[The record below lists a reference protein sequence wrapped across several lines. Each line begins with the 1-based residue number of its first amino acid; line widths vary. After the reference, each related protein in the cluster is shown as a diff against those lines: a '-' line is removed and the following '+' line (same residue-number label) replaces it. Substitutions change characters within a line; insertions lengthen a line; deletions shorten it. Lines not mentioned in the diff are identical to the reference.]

1 MTAQNQEAGQE
12 AGAAARPG
20 DFRTLPQLLAWRVA
34 ASPLTEAYRHFD
46 AGAWRSVS
54 WEQVQ
59 ALVLRW
65 RRALA
70 AAPFAPGTRAAI
82 LLPNGLNMVCID
94 QAVLAAGG
102 VPVPMHAIDNA
113 ESIAY
118 ILEDSEAEL
127 LLVDGIERWQSIAA
141 LGRALPALRQVVV
154 AEPAASPAAPST
166 ADPRVI
172 ALADWLARGDAH
184 PVPAAEAGPQP
195 GDLAA
200 IVYTSGTTGRPK
212 GVMLTHRNVVANVHQ
227 SLDRFGMGT
236 GDVLLSFLPLSHTLE
251 RTAGYYVPMA
261 GGAAVA
267 FARSVAQLQEDLRTV
282 KPTALVSVP
291 RIYERIHAKVVETSQ
306 QGSAITR
313 KMLAWTQA
321 VGWRRFEAAQGRGR
335 KGAFDDLAWSF
346 LQPLVAQ
353 RVLDAFGGRL
363 RLAVSGGAPI
373 GANVS
378 RLFLGLGLN
387 LVQGYGMTESSPVVS
402 ACTPEDNDPASV
414 GRPLK
419 DVEVKLGE
427 LDELLVRGDN
437 VMQGYWKRPE
447 DTAKVLEPDGWLHTG
462 DRARLDGGRIYIV
475 GRLKDIIVTSTGE
488 KVPPA
493 DLELAIQAEPLF
505 SQVLVIG
512 EQRPFLSV
520 LAVADHARWMSLAAE
535 LGVDAEDP
543 RSLESE
549 VVQRWAVSRIAG
561 LVKSF
566 PSYATPKR
574 VWLTFEPWT
583 IDAGLM
589 TPTLKLK
596 RPALEQRYGA
606 QIEALY
612 RPIR

>member
-1 MTAQNQEAGQE
+1 MTAQPTPA
-12 AGAAARPG
+12 
-20 DFRTLPQLLAWRVA
+20 DFRTLAQLLAWRVA
-34 ASPLTEAYRHFD
+34 ASPLTEAYRHFES
-46 AGAWRSVS
+46 GAWRSVS

-70 AAPFAPGTRAAI
+70 AARFAPGTRAAI

-94 QAVLAAGG
+94 QAVLAEGG

-127 LLVDGIERWQSIAA
+127 LLVDGIGRWQAIAA

-154 AEPAASPAAPST
+154 AEAAVDAA
-166 ADPRVI
+166 ADPRVVG
-172 ALADWLARGDAH
+172 LPEWLARGDAR
-184 PVPAAEAGPQP
+184 PLPDPAAGPGP
-195 GDLAA
+195 DDLAA

-227 SLDRFGMGT
+227 ALDRFGMGT
-236 GDVLLSFLPLSHTLE
+236 HDLLLSFLPLSHTLE

-306 QGSAITR
+306 QGSAIAR
-313 KMLAWTQA
+313 KMLAWTEN

-335 KGAFDDLAWSF
+335 KGALDDLAWRF

-402 ACTPEDNDPASV
+402 ACTPQDNDPLSV

-419 DVEVKLGE
+419 GVEVRLGE
-427 LDELLVRGDN
+427 MDELLVRGDN
-437 VMQGYWKRPE
+437 VMKGYWKRPE

-520 LAVADHARWMSLAAE
+520 LAVVDHARWRGLATQ
-535 LGVDAEDP
+535 LGLDAQDP
-543 RSLESE
+543 KALESDA
-549 VVQRWAVSRIAG
+549 VQRWAVARVAG

-574 VWLTFEPWT
+574 VWLTAQPWT
-583 IDAGLM
+583 IDNGLM

-596 RPALEQRYGA
+596 RPALEKRYA
-606 QIEALY
+606 QEIEGLY
-612 RPIR
+612 RRR